1 MNSKVA
7 IVTGA
12 SRGIGKQIA
21 LQLSMDG
28 YNLVI
33 SYQNNDEMAKN
44 VQEECKKNGVDVEIF
59 KGDLAKE
66 ESCKAL
72 IDLAVEKFGRV
83 DLLVNNAGIVKDNLI
98 LKMTSDDFMDVI
110 QTNLFSAFNC
120 SKYAAKIMV
129 KQRSGSIINMSSVSG
144 VFGNPGQANYSS
156 AKAGVIGLT
165 KSLAKELGKRNIT
178 VNAIA
183 PGFIDTD
190 MTNSF
195 SENTIKEIVNSVPLN
210 RIGNVD
216 DIAKTVSFLANS
228 GYITG
233 QVIVVDGGLSL

>member
-1 MNSKVA
+1 
-7 IVTGA
+7 
-12 SRGIGKQIA
+12 
-21 LQLSMDG
+21 
-28 YNLVI
+28 
-33 SYQNNDEMAKN
+33 
-44 VQEECKKNGVDVEIF
+44 
-59 KGDLAKE
+59 
-66 ESCKAL
+66 
-72 IDLAVEKFGRV
+72 
-83 DLLVNNAGIVKDNLI
+83 
-98 LKMTSDDFMDVI
+98 
-110 QTNLFSAFNC
+110 
-120 SKYAAKIMV
+120 
-129 KQRSGSIINMSSVSG
+129 MSSVSG